1 MPVLDIVHELSDS
14 QFLRNRNTVFTEL
27 SEKSIREKDM
37 REKTNGANFLLIY
50 SAVSRRTISGCLLI
64 VEKK

>member
-1 MPVLDIVHELSDS
+1 MCLQKRLKRESNAGPWHS

-37 REKTNGANFLLIY
+37 IE
-50 SAVSRRTISGCLLI
+50 
-64 VEKK
+64 